1 MCFPFGPTT
10 AECEEKMVVKT
21 KHFGEIDLAEDK
33 VLTFENGILGFENC
47 TRYTILYNN
56 ESGERPVISWLQSL
70 DEPELALPVIS
81 PLFVKEDYN
90 PVVEDELLAGIGEL
104 NEENQVIFVT
114 LTVPKDLTK
123 MTANLKAPIVINAD
137 TRKGCQVVAENHDYS
152 VRYPV
157 YERFA
162 KAKQEKEGK
171 TC

>member
-1 MCFPFGPTT
+1 MI
-10 AECEEKMVVKT
+10 VKT
-21 KHFGEIDLAEDK
+21 KHFGEIDLAEEK
-33 VLTFENGILGFENC
+33 VLTFDNGIMGFEDC
-47 TRYTILYNN
+47 KRYTILYNN

-70 DEPELALPVIS
+70 DEQELALPVIH
-81 PLFVKEDYN
+81 PMFAKEDYN
-90 PVVEDELLAGIGEL
+90 PIVEDELLAGIGEL
-104 NEENQVIFVT
+104 TGENQVIFVT

-137 TRKGCQVVAENHDYS
+137 TRKGCQIVVENADY
-152 VRYPV
+152 VVKYPV

>member
-1 MCFPFGPTT
+1 MI
-10 AECEEKMVVKT
+10 VKT

-33 VLTFENGILGFENC
+33 VLTFDNGIMGFENC
-47 TRYTILYNN
+47 KRYTILYNN

-70 DEPELALPVIS
+70 DEQELALPVIN
-81 PLFVKEDYN
+81 PVLVKEDYN
-90 PVVEDELLAGIGEL
+90 PLVEDALLAGIGEL
-104 NEENQVIFVT
+104 TGENQIIFIT
-114 LTVPKDLTK
+114 LTVPQDLKK

-137 TRKGCQVVAENHDYS
+137 TRKGCQIVAENPDYI

>member
-1 MCFPFGPTT
+1 
-10 AECEEKMVVKT
+10 MVVKT

-33 VLTFENGILGFENC
+33 VLTFESGIMGFENC
-47 TRYTILYNN
+47 RRYTILYNN

-70 DEPELALPVIS
+70 DEEGLALPVIN
-81 PLFVKEDYN
+81 PLLVREDYN
-90 PVVEDELLAGIGEL
+90 PVVEDELLSGIGEL
-104 NEENQVIFVT
+104 TAENQVIFVT

-137 TRKGCQVVAENHDYS
+137 TRKGCQIIAENHDY
-152 VRYPV
+152 VVKYPV